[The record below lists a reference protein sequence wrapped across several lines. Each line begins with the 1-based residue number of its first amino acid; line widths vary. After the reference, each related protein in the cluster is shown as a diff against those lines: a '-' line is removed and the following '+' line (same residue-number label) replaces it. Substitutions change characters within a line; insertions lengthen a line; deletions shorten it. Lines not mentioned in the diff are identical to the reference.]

1 MKLKWYLGFMTV
13 ASSANAFLNTL
24 QRWGLQSSSLCELP
38 YGLPSLSGLL
48 LFIYLHVCTVFFPLW
63 PKYTSFAGDTP
74 ASVDLAVFFT
84 RPSSPDPYG
93 KSIQSVTTLTRKLK
107 THCWAILTSLKFEQ
121 TFLPAGFADQNFSL
135 SLQKTAES
143 YNERVLAP
151 QKNLDCQSCPV
162 KETP

>member
-1 MKLKWYLGFMTV
+1 M
-13 ASSANAFLNTL
+13 
-24 QRWGLQSSSLCELP
+24 SSSTHCKDEVSRAAASVTLWP
-38 YGLPSLSGLL
+38 ALSFRLL

-74 ASVDLAVFFT
+74 ASVDLAMFFT
-84 RPSSPDPYG
+84 RLTLME
-93 KSIQSVTTLTRKLK
+93 KIIQSVTTLTRKLK
-107 THCWAILTSLKFEQ
+107 THCWAILTSLKLER

-143 YNERVLAP
+143 YDQRVLAP

-162 KETP
+162 KEMP